1 MCSAFIIYR
10 RADSRNTAVINFFVE
25 YPLSAG
31 RTRCTDE
38 KRPADRCD
46 HAVLAGHIAQQR
58 TQVHNDN
65 SMGINGR
72 KDEETMDNQG
82 GVPQW
87 K

>member
-1 MCSAFIIYR
+1 MLCIYYIQESGQPQYR
-10 RADSRNTAVINFFVE
+10 SDKLFMK
-25 YPLSAG
+25 YPLSARMAR
-31 RTRCTDE
+31 RTDG

-46 HAVLAGHIAQQR
+46 PAALAEHIAQQW
-58 TQVHNDN
+58 TQVLNDN

-82 GVPQW
+82 GAPQW

>member
-1 MCSAFIIYR
+1 MCSVFIIYR
-10 RADSRNTAVINFFVE
+10 RADRRNAAAINFFVNIPARGE
-25 YPLSAG
+25 ADTAH
-31 RTRCTDE
+31 RR
-38 KRPADRCD
+38 KRPADRCG
-46 HAVLAGHIAQQR
+46 HAALAEHIAQRR

>member
-10 RADSRNTAVINFFVE
+10 RADSRNTVAINFFVK

-31 RTRCTDE
+31 SIRRTYG
-38 KRPADRCD
+38 KRPAE
-46 HAVLAGHIAQQR
+46 HIAQQR
-58 TQVHNDN
+58 TQGHNDN

>member
-1 MCSAFIIYR
+1 MLCIYYIR
-10 RADSRNTAVINFFVE
+10 KSGQPQCRSDKLFMK

-31 RTRCTDE
+31 MARRTDG

-46 HAVLAGHIAQQR
+46 HAALAEHIAQQR

-82 GVPQW
+82 GVPKW

>member
-1 MCSAFIIYR
+1 MLCIYYIQESGPPQCR
-10 RADSRNTAVINFFVE
+10 SDKLFCE

-31 RTRCTDE
+31 MARRTDG
-38 KRPADRCD
+38 KHPADRCD
-46 HAVLAGHIAQQR
+46 HAALAEHIAQQW

-65 SMGINGR
+65 SMGINSR

-82 GVPQW
+82 GVPKW

>member
-10 RADSRNTAVINFFVE
+10 RADSRNTAAINFFVK

-31 RTRCTDE
+31 MARRTDG

-46 HAVLAGHIAQQR
+46 HAALAEHIAQQR
-58 TQVHNDN
+58 TQAHNDN
-65 SMGINGR
+65 PMGINGR

-82 GVPQW
+82 GVP
-87 K
+87 

>member
-1 MCSAFIIYR
+1 MCSAFIIYGS
-10 RADSRNTAVINFFVE
+10 ADSRNAAAINFFVK

-31 RTRCTDE
+31 MARRTDG
-38 KRPADRCD
+38 KHPADRCD
-46 HAVLAGHIAQQR
+46 HAALAEHIAQQW

-65 SMGINGR
+65 SMGINSR

-82 GVPQW
+82 GVPKW

>member
-10 RADSRNTAVINFFVE
+10 RADSRNTTAINFFVK

-31 RTRCTDE
+31 MARRTDG

-46 HAVLAGHIAQQR
+46 HAALAEHIAQQR
-58 TQVHNDN
+58 TQGHNDN

>member
-1 MCSAFIIYR
+1 MLCIYYIQESEQPQYR
-10 RADSRNTAVINFFVE
+10 GDKLFMK

-31 RTRCTDE
+31 MARRTDG

-46 HAVLAGHIAQQR
+46 HAALAGHIAQQR

-65 SMGINGR
+65 PMGINGR
-72 KDEETMDNQG
+72 KYEETMDNQG